1 MWSCVCDC
9 GVEGVVSGQNLRR
22 GESRSRGCA
31 AREALIKRNT
41 KHGLSGTRAYQTW
54 KHIKNRC
61 FNPRADN
68 YRYYGARGIGMH
80 ENWREDFS
88 AFYAEM
94 GNRPYSQSIDRINV
108 NGNYEPGNCRW
119 ATPLMQIANR
129 RRRSWWR
136 HPKRRAK

>member
-1 MWSCVCDC
+1 MWACVCDC
-9 GVEGVVSGQNLRR
+9 GTERVVSGNRLRR
-22 GESRSRGCA
+22 GGSVSCGCA
-31 AREALIKRNT
+31 ARDALIKRNT

-68 YRYYGARGIGMH
+68 YRHYGGRGISIH
-80 ENWREDFS
+80 ENWRENFP
-88 AFYAEM
+88 AFYADM
-94 GNRPYSQSIDRINV
+94 GDPPSGLSIDRINV
-108 NGNYEPGNCRW
+108 DGNYEPGNCRW
-119 ATPLMQIANR
+119 ATPLTQTAN